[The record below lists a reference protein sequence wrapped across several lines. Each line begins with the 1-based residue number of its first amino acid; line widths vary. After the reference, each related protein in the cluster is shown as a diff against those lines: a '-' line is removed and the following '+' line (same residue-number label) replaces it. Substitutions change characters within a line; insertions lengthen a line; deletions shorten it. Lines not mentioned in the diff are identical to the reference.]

1 MNRLWLRPWFFPGL
15 GAFLYLTGMND
26 ELLHRI
32 GNWWLDFGRWVQT
45 AVVLVVLVLIAYF
58 VLDRFNRRRSA
69 YRTALQPAGI
79 NDPPRPNERCLND
92 QSADIARRSP
102 EHSGML
108 LAAVTLAAACS

>member
-69 YRTALQPAGI
+69 YRTAIQSAGI
-79 NDPPRPNERCLND
+79 NDPNPMRGV
-92 QSADIARRSP
+92 Q
-102 EHSGML
+102 
-108 LAAVTLAAACS
+108 